1 MNLRGIDLNLL
12 TVFEAVYQERSQVR
26 ASERLGM
33 TQPAVSNALARL
45 RHLFDDPL
53 FRGRTRGLVP
63 TPRAERL
70 YEDLHRAL
78 DGIRGVLV
86 ERQAFDPAGCHRPF
100 VVGVSSSSGLL
111 YGPLLYERMQAE
123 APHARLKVRS
133 IDPEA
138 GVPALLREHRLDLA
152 LCHARF
158 EDPQL
163 EQPVFAEDELV
174 IMVRADH
181 PRIRS
186 MPTLEACLKER
197 FVCSFNL
204 LHRAHEAALNNFL
217 DEIRER
223 TVLEIPTLL
232 AFIHAV
238 GRTDLLVITHRRLA
252 ERFREIHGV
261 RYYRLPID
269 VPPIR
274 CHLVWHREMTADP
287 AHRWLREQLRAVL
300 DDLERKLSSW
310 PA

>member
-163 EQPVFAEDELV
+163 EKAPYPPPGAESAVVKQRQQQRPGEGLTGGDQQIALIELFLQ
-174 IMVRADH
+174 AGALGFH
-181 PRIRS
+181 PRQH
-186 MPTLEACLKER
+186 PL
-197 FVCSFNL
+197 
-204 LHRAHEAALNNFL
+204 
-217 DEIRER
+217 
-223 TVLEIPTLL
+223 
-232 AFIHAV
+232 
-238 GRTDLLVITHRRLA
+238 GRLV
-252 ERFREIHGV
+252 EG
-261 RYYRLPID
+261 
-269 VPPIR
+269 
-274 CHLVWHREMTADP
+274 
-287 AHRWLREQLRAVL
+287 
-300 DDLERKLSSW
+300 
-310 PA
+310 